1 MIRTATSASPDRR
14 ATVQAAARSAASAS
28 PIGSSRVKRRSRR
41 GPAVTVAARISDR
54 SWALSVQGW
63 SRCFVGGAC
72 GRTPL
77 RLVSC
82 SSGTAGTRAGRGPAM
97 AAAETFITGTARVTG
112 RRTPATSARLSVA
125 PGCVGGATRSG
136 RIARGSGSTGAR
148 PDSRAASASGSGL
161 PPRAGTSSRPA
172 ATSPRRPTG
181 CGSGTTIG
189 IAMRGGGAMRGAVSV
204 GASTAGSATDGTAV
218 DDSAVDD
225 STVAGWAAD
234 GSTET
239 GAARLAGT

>member
-1 MIRTATSASPDRR
+1 MIRMATSASPDRR
-14 ATVQAAARSAASAS
+14 ATAQAAARSAASAS

-41 GPAVTVAARISDR
+41 GPAVTVAARISGR

-82 SSGTAGTRAGRGPAM
+82 SSGTLAGRGPAM
-97 AAAETFITGTARVTG
+97 AAAETFTTGTARVAG
-112 RRTPATSARLSVA
+112 RRTPATPARFA
-125 PGCVGGATRSG
+125 IPTGCVGGATRSG

-148 PDSRAASASGSGL
+148 PGCRTAPASGSGL
-161 PPRAGTSSRPA
+161 PPRAGTSPGPA

-204 GASTAGSATDGTAV
+204 GASTAGSAMDGTAV

-239 GAARLAGT
+239 GAAGVAGT